1 MSGTDR
7 RYFIALIKLI
17 RQATQKCSAASEDWN
32 RRNDEFNNWY
42 KRQFPARMMHVS
54 ERAEWIPEDPVHDTE
69 LYEFPG
75 QSGVWQL
82 EAGRHTLACTAE
94 YIGITSSL
102 AGRVDGKSSWARKG
116 LLVHTAGFID
126 PGFRGQITLEL
137 KNLGHKPIMLRRL
150 NPICQV
156 SFDWLDAP
164 ARRPYGHPGLK
175 SHYQGQT
182 GITHYGGPQ

>member
-1 MSGTDR
+1 MLSDDT
-7 RYFIALIKLI
+7 ISKLVANGEI
-17 RQATQKCSAASEDWN
+17 NLYLPGFAECQNRGLDDSQFQPASIDL
-32 RRNDEFNNWY
+32 RLG
-42 KRQFPARMMHVS
+42 
-54 ERAEWIPEDPVHDTE
+54 DTE